1 VCIGTEV
8 CTERRG
14 KPLLGVKQ
22 EPWWLFLK
30 LLVVPLLHCL
40 IGIGNNLI
48 NRLCDVVH
56 EYVEILSAAEMKLA
70 RALTNYGLI
79 MVETA
84 KKRDEFNAS
93 PEGKKQKALKAWFL
107 STRKCAMTIPNA
119 DDIKMKEQE
128 LKLLDEM
135 QQVMVDKF
143 IQTRN
148 IISITQNNLHAL
160 QSSNA
165 KSTTSHET
173 KLLNVLKKIGVGQS
187 SYHGGSLN
195 GKDIKKVMNN
205 VSYLFDQFS
214 SILKSGKQSNC
225 ELSDDD
231 FDTLCRHFQS
241 VFLLWDGHF
250 HRQEQ

>member
-1 VCIGTEV
+1 MSGQHCMMCQLSRKQFNQNKDKVGLPWSYDDLVCIGTEV

-22 EPWWLFLK
+22 EPWWPFLK
-30 LLVVPLLHCL
+30 LLMVPLLHCL

-70 RALTNYGLI
+70 RALINYGLI
-79 MVETA
+79 MVKTA

-93 PEGKKQKALKAWFL
+93 PEGKKQKALKAWFS

-135 QQVMVDKF
+135 RQVMVDKF

-160 QSSNA
+160 QLSKA
-165 KSTTSHET
+165 KSATSHET

-205 VSYLFDQFS
+205 V
-214 SILKSGKQSNC
+214 
-225 ELSDDD
+225 
-231 FDTLCRHFQS
+231 
-241 VFLLWDGHF
+241 
-250 HRQEQ
+250 